1 MTTDAV
7 RALLSD
13 EQFAELKEAILARIP
28 KDVMTRD
35 EAAAYL
41 GGMSVQ
47 NLDLLRVNGG
57 GPKFSQRGRLI
68 RYRRVELDRWCTEN
82 EYEHAAAAAVAKA
95 AGAT

>member
-13 EQFAELKEAILARIP
+13 EQFAELKAAILARIP
-28 KDVMTRD
+28 KKVMTRD

-41 GGMSVQ
+41 GMSVQ

-82 EYEHAAAAAVAKA
+82 EYEHAAAASVAKA
-95 AGAT
+95 GGAK